1 MGEKDTDADSLLV
14 SDPAVAGF
22 VRYLEVERNAS
33 PHTVAGYLQDL
44 RQFSA
49 FVWEDA
55 PPPHDWTTVDR
66 FHARRFLMVFQKSG
80 SAPTTTGRK
89 LASLRSFFRHLQRED
104 RVTAN
109 PFTGLHGPKQPRQL
123 PDVLSVEE
131 IDRLLA
137 APMRIYERE
146 IKTGGKPDGRSGGEA
161 LQRYFALR
169 DQALLEVLY
178 STGARVSEAAGMTL
192 KALDLLS
199 GVVVVRGKGK
209 KERLCPLG
217 NPASQALREALQ
229 AAEEIWPVAGKSAV
243 PLFRNKRGEPLT
255 PRSIERMMKVM
266 LPEAGLSAEFSP
278 HALRHSF
285 ATHLLD
291 AGADLRCVQELL
303 GHASLSTTQ
312 IYTHVSI
319 ERLKKVYQ
327 DAHPRA

>member
-1 MGEKDTDADSLLV
+1 MHELV
-14 SDPAVAGF
+14 EADPAVAGF

-33 PHTVAGYLQDL
+33 RHTVSAYLQDL
-44 RQFSA
+44 RQFA
-49 FVWEDA
+49 EFVWEEKA
-55 PPPHDWTTVDR
+55 PPYEWSTVDR

-89 LASLRSFFRHLQRED
+89 LASLRAFFRHLQREEQ
-104 RVTAN
+104 VAAN
-109 PFTGLHGPKQPRQL
+109 PFSGLHGPKQPRQL
-123 PDVLSVEE
+123 PDVLSVDE

-137 APMRIYERE
+137 APMKIYERE
-146 IKTGGKPDGRSGGEA
+146 TATEA
-161 LQRYFALR
+161 KREPHPKGLQRYFALR
-169 DQALLEVLY
+169 DRALLEVLY
-178 STGARVSEAAGMTL
+178 STGARVSEVAAMTQ
-192 KALDLLS
+192 KALDLLG

-217 NPASQALREALQ
+217 GPATRAIREALQ
-229 AAEEIWPVAGKSAV
+229 EADAIWPSAGKQIV

-255 PRSIERMMKVM
+255 PRSIERMMKKM
-266 LPEAGLSAEFSP
+266 LAEASLSSEFSP

-319 ERLKKVYQ
+319 ERLKEVYQ